1 MRTQPSKNKMTH
13 FLKVPE
19 YAVIALCVLAFICFC
34 TVKSGE
40 RWQLAREL
48 KRLPQYNEDIEFE
61 GQSRARIQAD
71 QARALAHADVQ
82 AFQDASAEATPPP
95 AYMGSGDNTQN
106 DAPDYP
112 DQAPTY
118 APDYVLDIVPEITSQ
133 VHDDTQDSAPVGN
146 ISAPNATQSQA

>member
-1 MRTQPSKNKMTH
+1 MADLMQAPI
-13 FLKVPE
+13 
-19 YAVIALCVLAFICFC
+19 YAGIALFVLALICFC
-34 TVKSGE
+34 GVKSSE
-40 RWQLAREL
+40 RWQLAKEL
-48 KRLPQYNEDIEFE
+48 KRLPQYNEDIELE
-61 GQSRARIQAD
+61 GQSRARVQAD

-82 AFQDASAEATPPP
+82 AFQDAPAEATPPP

-133 VHDDTQDSAPVGN
+133 VHDDTQDSALVGN
-146 ISAPNATQSQA
+146 ISAPNAPTNATQSRT